1 MRFLRRMGLAALGI
15 LFTAAAARA
24 DGPAFVVGGEVG
36 GIIPF
41 SKLTPNVA
49 TGIELGYLL
58 PVAER
63 RLEIFASA
71 GWAPPRHSY
80 TDGMYQAKVTQ
91 HELHVSLGP
100 RYRFLDVGGP
110 FNVSLA
116 AGPRLYFLRSLSNG
130 SAGDQSF
137 IEYKEQSASFGFFAA
152 LGGEYHLGPGALFLD
167 LDFGWA
173 KLKHRLTGDASTA
186 NLSPTVGYRFMF

>member
-1 MRFLRRMGLAALGI
+1 MRLGRI
-15 LFTAAAARA
+15 LLTAIGVLGTTAAARA

-41 SKLTPNVA
+41 SKLTPHVA
-49 TGIELGYLL
+49 TGIELGYML
-58 PVAER
+58 PVVER
-63 RLEIFASA
+63 RLEILASV
-71 GWAPPRHSY
+71 GWAPPRHNY

-100 RYRFLDVGGP
+100 RFRFLDVGGP
-110 FNVSLA
+110 FNISLA

-130 SAGDQSF
+130 SAGGQSF
-137 IEYKEQSASFGFFAA
+137 IEYREQSSKFGFFAA

-173 KLKHRLTGDASTA
+173 KLDHRITGDASTA